1 MAVKKTKSK
10 AWYTI
15 TSPEIF
21 GAKDIG
27 KTTASDPAFLK
38 GRKIT
43 VSAIEI
49 TNNFSK
55 YYVKF
60 QFRVADL
67 VGNKVVTEFD
77 GSECMR
83 DYIARMVIRYVR
95 RIDAVQDLETRDGV
109 KIRVKSLSIVS
120 KKMKSSI
127 VKIVRRRMQE
137 LVADEVKKSSL
148 SDFLER
154 MLDDK
159 AKTRILNEVR
169 RIYPIRNFEF
179 RKTEILR

>member
-1 MAVKKTKSK
+1 LAVKKSKSK

-21 GAKDIG
+21 GSKDIG
-27 KTTASDPAFLK
+27 KTTSTDPAYLRN
-38 GRKIT
+38 RKIT

-60 QFRVADL
+60 KFRVKDL
-67 VGNKVVTEFD
+67 VENKVITEFD

-95 RIDAVQDLETRDGV
+95 RIDAVQDLETSDGV
-109 KIRVKSLSIVS
+109 KIRVKSIAIVS

-137 LVADEVKKSSL
+137 LVADEVRKASL

-179 RKTEILR
+179 RKTEMIR